1 MSSRLHAG
9 EAVRVVLLNLRLL
22 GGASEGLVGDREC
35 DSCAADKQ
43 QWWGWCCA
51 ACLVVRRGRPA
62 GPASAGDKLKRKP
75 GKPPKPCLPHAR
87 TDATS

>member
-9 EAVRVVLLNLRLL
+9 EAVRVVLLYLRLL

-43 QWWGWCCA
+43 Q
-51 ACLVVRRGRPA
+51 
-62 GPASAGDKLKRKP
+62 
-75 GKPPKPCLPHAR
+75 
-87 TDATS
+87 